1 MGSWL
6 FQSPAW
12 LAAGLAAL
20 AVPLLIHFI
29 SRSRGV
35 RIPFGNIRLVRS
47 ARRRLV
53 HELRL
58 TQLLLMMLRLSL
70 VAISALI
77 LGGLANPGTA
87 QQDGEVAY
95 LTPQWLNQAKP
106 GELASLV
113 QAGKSVFV
121 LTPGFPVPEPGDDD
135 EPVGDDD
142 IWPLLAER
150 LSTVNHTGNVHVYSA
165 GWREEFGRL
174 QPPLPTPITWHFAE
188 PSSKQPVAWP
198 LEILLVQ
205 HQPPDERADAVN
217 QALQLIQQYRLP
229 GLTWQSSIDPDE
241 VPAETLDALIWA
253 VPGLEPGPA
262 TPGNGRWINLNEPG
276 WEAAWRS
283 ADFPERLTDAL
294 LGPDQQAKRWARALV
309 TPDALA
315 PMGAATTKR
324 EQLPRQ
330 PLYPWLGFMLILL
343 WGLER
348 WLSERSADGPG

>member
-70 VAISALI
+70 VAIAALI
-77 LGGLANPGTA
+77 LGGLANPGTT

-106 GELASLV
+106 GELAGLV
-113 QAGKSVFV
+113 QAGKSVFM
-121 LTPGFPVPEPGDDD
+121 LTPGFPVPQPGDDD

-142 IWPLLAER
+142 IWHDKTHWTLVDRRCSCTYPPTSENWGSIFRTQTWLFC
-150 LSTVNHTGNVHVYSA
+150 GD
-165 GWREEFGRL
+165 RE
-174 QPPLPTPITWHFAE
+174 
-188 PSSKQPVAWP
+188 
-198 LEILLVQ
+198 
-205 HQPPDERADAVN
+205 N
-217 QALQLIQQYRLP
+217 QVCY
-229 GLTWQSSIDPDE
+229 
-241 VPAETLDALIWA
+241 
-253 VPGLEPGPA
+253 
-262 TPGNGRWINLNEPG
+262 
-276 WEAAWRS
+276 
-283 ADFPERLTDAL
+283 FPE
-294 LGPDQQAKRWARALV
+294 
-309 TPDALA
+309 
-315 PMGAATTKR
+315 
-324 EQLPRQ
+324 
-330 PLYPWLGFMLILL
+330 
-343 WGLER
+343 
-348 WLSERSADGPG
+348 